1 MECNRFVDE
10 KIGETATPE
19 FREHLAGCAGCARD
33 LEELQEVRTLYRA
46 AATEKYRGGVPRAAR
61 FRGGWIPMA
70 AAAAVLLLVFGL
82 IVSGPKGDKTVP
94 EKSERDGGPMVFFR
108 VHLEPWG
115 ADVRYATALEEC
127 WHKLEQLEKR
137 P

>member
-1 MECNRFVDE
+1 MECNKFIDE
-10 KIGETATPE
+10 KIGETHTAE

-33 LEELQEVRTLYRA
+33 IEELREVRTLYREA
-46 AATEKYRGGVPRAAR
+46 STEKYRGGVPRVRR

-70 AAAAVLLLVFGL
+70 AAAAVLLVVFGL
-82 IVSGPKGDKTVP
+82 ILKPVDKPAPKAESDNPT
-94 EKSERDGGPMVFFR
+94 MFFVR

-115 ADVRYATALEEC
+115 GDMRYSTAFDEC

-137 P
+137 Q